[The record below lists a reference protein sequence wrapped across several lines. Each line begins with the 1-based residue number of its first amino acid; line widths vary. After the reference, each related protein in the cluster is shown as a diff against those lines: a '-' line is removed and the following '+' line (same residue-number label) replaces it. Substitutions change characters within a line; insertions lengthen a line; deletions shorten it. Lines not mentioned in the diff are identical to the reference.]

1 MAGEQTSGEHEV
13 TPSEGLPRK
22 MRKIAIWLDLDQIS
36 RLEQEVWRR
45 RSTGENIIDG
55 QKIQMTR
62 GVLIREAVDKIYPP
76 S

>member
-1 MAGEQTSGEHEV
+1 MASGEHEV
-13 TPSEGLPRK
+13 NTSEGLPRK
-22 MRKIAIWLDLDQIS
+22 MRRIAIWLELDQVAK
-36 RLEQEVWRR
+36 LDQEVWRR
-45 RSTGENIIDG
+45 RAMGENVVDG